1 MPSSVTAYD
10 LSLDSRSLS
19 KSAFAGVRLAIAG
32 SGLLALVVGIL
43 ILVWPGSIVAV
54 LGVLFGL
61 YFLISGIAHMAR
73 GLFTKSAA
81 GGGRILNILL
91 GVLLVVGGIVA
102 IRNPLNFLAVLGMLI
117 GISWI
122 VEGVAALIET
132 APDSSRWFGT
142 VFGAIAIVA
151 GVAVL
156 FSPVESVTILVVIGG
171 VFLVLSGFLTAG
183 AGVHVRPRPPG
194 HTRHGLASG
203 RRQLWPA
210 ASPT

>member
-1 MPSSVTAYD
+1 MPSSVTVYG

-19 KSAFAGVRLAIAG
+19 KSAITGVRLAIAG

-43 ILVWPGSIVAV
+43 ILVWPGSTVAV

-61 YFLISGIAHMAR
+61 YFLISGIVHVAR

-81 GGGRILNILL
+81 GGGRVLNILL
-91 GVLLVVGGIVA
+91 GVLLVIGGIVA
-102 IRNPLNFLAVLGMLI
+102 IRNPLNSLAVLGMLI

-171 VFLVLSGFLTAG
+171 VFLVLSGFLQLVQAFMFGRVRQATLDTA
-183 AGVHVRPRPPG
+183 
-194 HTRHGLASG
+194 
-203 RRQLWPA
+203 
-210 ASPT
+210 